1 MLHCRGI
8 NIIPDPSASSLKE
21 FDKDFLVQQLIRPHL
36 IDNRLW

>member
-8 NIIPDPSASSLKE
+8 NIIPDHFASSLKE
-21 FDKDFLVQQLIRPHL
+21 FDKDFLVQQLIQPYL